1 MVARAPRK
9 RMYRT
14 MQGRMV
20 DIEKLRAANE
30 STRAVG
36 NMNVNARGDVLG
48 PSGQIITKKENVMK
62 KYYEQPKGMVDDT
75 PARAKPTPARRT
87 PPTAQADQQ
96 VKVIRQPEVQVMTPM
111 APSAEPQQEAKKIV
125 TPEAIKP
132 EAEPEAK
139 QVETFKPK
147 TTTSSKSGIDAALD
161 GLE

>member
-30 STRAVG
+30 SVQAVG

-48 PSGQIITKKENVMK
+48 AGGQVVTPKEQIIK
-62 KYYEQPKGMVDDT
+62 KYYEQPKGMVSDT
-75 PARAKPTPARRT
+75 PSKGKPMPAPKAEPVKTVQKMTPVAAKTAPKKTAPQPKKVEVKPT
-87 PPTAQADQQ
+87 
-96 VKVIRQPEVQVMTPM
+96 E
-111 APSAEPQQEAKKIV
+111 S
-125 TPEAIKP
+125 KP
-132 EAEPEAK
+132 
-139 QVETFKPK
+139 VETFKPK
-147 TTTSSKSGIDAALD
+147 TESTAKKGIDAALD

>member
-30 STRAVG
+30 SVQAVG

-48 PSGQIITKKENVMK
+48 AGGKIVTPKETVIK
-62 KYYEQPKGMVDDT
+62 KYYEQPKGMVSDT
-75 PARAKPTPARRT
+75 PRSKPMPAPKVEPVKTAKKTTPVTAKP
-87 PPTAQADQQ
+87 
-96 VKVIRQPEVQVMTPM
+96 
-111 APSAEPQQEAKKIV
+111 V
-125 TPEAIKP
+125 TK
-132 EAEPEAK
+132 
-139 QVETFKPK
+139 K
-147 TTTSSKSGIDAALD
+147 TTVAKTKKTESTDKKGVDAALD

>member
-30 STRAVG
+30 SVRAVG

-48 PSGQIITKKENVMK
+48 PGGQITTSKAEVMQ
-62 KYYEQPKGMVDDT
+62 KYYEQPKGKVDDT
-75 PARAKPTPARRT
+75 PARAKPTPPRKT
-87 PPTAQADQQ
+87 PPT
-96 VKVIRQPEVQVMTPM
+96 PVQKMTPVESKPT
-111 APSAEPQQEAKKIV
+111 AKPVEA
-125 TPEAIKP
+125 
-132 EAEPEAK
+132 
-139 QVETFKPK
+139 FKPK
-147 TTTSSKSGIDAALD
+147 TPTEKKGIDAALD

>member
-30 STRAVG
+30 NVQAVG
-36 NMNVNARGDVLG
+36 NMNVNAKGDVLG
-48 PSGQIITKKENVMK
+48 AGGKVVTPKEKIIQ

-75 PARAKPTPARRT
+75 PTKGKAMPEPKSETVKTVQKITPVASKTAPKKTVVTQSKKVRT
-87 PPTAQADQQ
+87 
-96 VKVIRQPEVQVMTPM
+96 E
-111 APSAEPQQEAKKIV
+111 
-125 TPEAIKP
+125 P
-132 EAEPEAK
+132 EAEPTPV
-139 QVETFKPK
+139 QTFKPK
-147 TTTSSKSGIDAALD
+147 IETTVEKKGIDAALD

>member
-30 STRAVG
+30 SVQAVG

-48 PSGQIITKKENVMK
+48 PGGTVVAPKSDVIQ
-62 KYYEQPKGMVDDT
+62 KYYEQPRGKVDDS
-75 PARAKPTPARRT
+75 PARYKPATPPVKEPVAPQPKMQQMT
-87 PPTAQADQQ
+87 PPTPKAAKPKPQAKPAPRI
-96 VKVIRQPEVQVMTPM
+96 VKPEV
-111 APSAEPQQEAKKIV
+111 APQPQ
-125 TPEAIKP
+125 T
-132 EAEPEAK
+132 
-139 QVETFKPK
+139 ETK
-147 TTTSSKSGIDAALD
+147 TQTKKSGIDAALD

>member
-30 STRAVG
+30 SVQAVG

-48 PSGQIITKKENVMK
+48 AGGKIVTPKETVIK
-62 KYYEQPKGMVDDT
+62 KYYEQPKGMVSDT
-75 PARAKPTPARRT
+75 PRSKPMPAPKVEPVKTAKKTTPVTAKP
-87 PPTAQADQQ
+87 
-96 VKVIRQPEVQVMTPM
+96 
-111 APSAEPQQEAKKIV
+111 V
-125 TPEAIKP
+125 TK
-132 EAEPEAK
+132 
-139 QVETFKPK
+139 K
-147 TTTSSKSGIDAALD
+147 TTVAKTKKTESTDKKGIDAALD

>member
-30 STRAVG
+30 SIRAVG

-48 PSGQIITKKENVMK
+48 PGGQIATTKANVIA
-62 KYYEQPKGMVDDT
+62 KYYEQPKGKVDDT
-75 PARAKPTPARRT
+75 PARAKPTPPRRT
-87 PPTAQADQQ
+87 APAPQPSVQKMTPVESKPTA
-96 VKVIRQPEVQVMTPM
+96 
-111 APSAEPQQEAKKIV
+111 
-125 TPEAIKP
+125 KP
-132 EAEPEAK
+132 
-139 QVETFKPK
+139 VETFKPK
-147 TTTSSKSGIDAALD
+147 TPTEKKGIDAALD